1 VFVYW
6 PRRDSDRGSFL
17 DFAELCTRSTPG
29 RCLEKRQ
36 LSGLLFRARASWS
49 SAETRHA
56 RRGGS
61 RGTIGAIAPLKFTK
75 VTLFTM
81 ILYNWEDSIRDMRPF
96 CRPLFCH
103 SSVVMH
109 TSSLLQP
116 WTRNETPLTFSPLTF
131 LAGSDPDPFAAFEPL
146 PCLSSKPAESE

>member
-1 VFVYW
+1 MYW

-36 LSGLLFRARASWS
+36 LSGLFFALVSDGARQKHDTFAG
-49 SAETRHA
+49 
-56 RRGGS
+56 GGS

-116 WTRNETPLTFSPLTF
+116 
-131 LAGSDPDPFAAFEPL
+131 
-146 PCLSSKPAESE
+146 